1 MTTRGKKYI
10 DVSTKVD
17 SRKEYTVD
25 EAMELVAQAHYAKF
39 DETVDIAV
47 NLGID
52 PRHAN
57 QQIRSAIVLPH
68 GLGKKMTVLVFATD
82 DKAVEAKEA
91 GADYVGLDDIVGK
104 ISKENWLDF
113 DVAIATPDVMSK
125 VGRLGK
131 ILGPR
136 GLMPSPKVGTVTLDV
151 ANMVKESK
159 AGRVEIRNDK
169 SGVIHAPVGK
179 VSFGKQNL
187 KENFLAFMG
196 FVIKEKP
203 AASKGVFLR
212 RVSVSA
218 TMGPGIG
225 VSVSDIRNE
234 LKSMGI
240 AA

>member
-203 AASKGVFLR
+203 AASKGIFLR

-225 VSVSDIRNE
+225 VSVPDIRNE
-234 LKSMGI
+234 LKSIGI

>member
-10 DVSTKVD
+10 DVSAKVD

-68 GLGKKMTVLVFATD
+68 GLGKKMTILVFATD

-91 GADYVGLDDIVGK
+91 GADYVGVDDIVEK

-136 GLMPSPKVGTVTLDV
+136 GLMPSPKVGTVTSDV
-151 ANMVKESK
+151 ANVVKESK

-187 KENFLAFMG
+187 KENFLAFMS
-196 FVIKEKP
+196 FLIKEKP
-203 AASKGVFLR
+203 VASKGVFLKN
-212 RVSVSA
+212 VSVSA

-225 VSVSDIRNE
+225 VSVTDIRNE

>member
-1 MTTRGKKYI
+1 MTTRGKRYI
-10 DVSTKVD
+10 DVSAKVD

-25 EAMELVAQAHYAKF
+25 EAMELVVQARYAKF

-57 QQIRSAIVLPH
+57 QQIRSALVLPH
-68 GLGKKMTVLVFATD
+68 GLGKKITVLVFATD
-82 DKAVEAKEA
+82 DKAVEAKDA
-91 GADYVGLDDIVGK
+91 GADYVGLDDMVEK

-113 DVAIATPDVMSK
+113 DVAIATPEVMSK

-131 ILGPR
+131 VLGPR
-136 GLMPSPKVGTVTLDV
+136 GLMPSPKVGTVTSDV

-196 FVIKEKP
+196 FLIKEKP
-203 AASKGVFLR
+203 AASKGVFLKS
-212 RVSVSA
+212 VSVSA

-225 VSVSDIRNE
+225 VSVPDIRNE

>member
-10 DVSTKVD
+10 DVSGKVD

-57 QQIRSAIVLPH
+57 QQIRSALVLPH

-82 DKAVEAKEA
+82 DKAVEAKDA
-91 GADYVGLDDIVGK
+91 GADYVGLEDIVEK

-131 ILGPR
+131 VLGPR
-136 GLMPSPKVGTVTLDV
+136 GLMPSPKVGTVTSDV

-187 KENFLAFMG
+187 KENFLAFMS
-196 FVIKEKP
+196 FLIKEKP
-203 AASKGVFLR
+203 VASKGVFLK

>member
-10 DVSTKVD
+10 DVSGKVD

-57 QQIRSAIVLPH
+57 QQIRSALVLPH

-82 DKAVEAKEA
+82 DKAVEAKDA
-91 GADYVGLDDIVGK
+91 GADYVGLEDIVEK

-131 ILGPR
+131 VLGPR
-136 GLMPSPKVGTVTLDV
+136 GLMPSPKVGTVTSDV

-187 KENFLAFMG
+187 KENFLAFMS
-196 FVIKEKP
+196 FLIKEKP
-203 AASKGVFLR
+203 VASKGVFLK

-225 VSVSDIRNE
+225 VSVPDIRNE

>member
-10 DVSTKVD
+10 DVSAKVD
-17 SRKEYTVD
+17 SHKEYTVD
-25 EAMELVAQAHYAKF
+25 EAMELVVQTHYAKF

-57 QQIRSAIVLPH
+57 QQIRSAVVLPH

-82 DKAVEAKEA
+82 DKAAEAKEA
-91 GADYVGLDDIVGK
+91 GADYVGLDDIVEK

-131 ILGPR
+131 VLGPR

-151 ANMVKESK
+151 ANMVRESK

-187 KENFLAFMG
+187 KENFLAFMS
-196 FVIKEKP
+196 FLIKEKP
-203 AASKGVFLR
+203 AASKGIFLR
-212 RVSVSA
+212 RVSVSS
-218 TMGPGIG
+218 TMGLGIG
-225 VSVSDIRNE
+225 MSVPDIRNE

>member
-10 DVSTKVD
+10 DVSAKVD
-17 SRKEYTVD
+17 SYKEYTVD
-25 EAMELVAQAHYAKF
+25 EAMELVVQTHYAKF

-57 QQIRSAIVLPH
+57 QQIRSAVVLPH

-91 GADYVGLDDIVGK
+91 GADYVGLDDIVEK

-131 ILGPR
+131 VLGPR

-187 KENFLAFMG
+187 KENFLAFMS
-196 FVIKEKP
+196 FLIKEKP
-203 AASKGVFLR
+203 AASKGIFLR
-212 RVSVSA
+212 RVSVSS

-225 VSVSDIRNE
+225 MSVPDIRNE

>member
-10 DVSTKVD
+10 DISTKVD

-57 QQIRSAIVLPH
+57 QQIRSALVLPH

-82 DKAVEAKEA
+82 DKAVEAKDA
-91 GADYVGLDDIVGK
+91 GADYVGLDDIVEK

-131 ILGPR
+131 VLGPR
-136 GLMPSPKVGTVTLDV
+136 GLMPSPKVGTVTSDV

-179 VSFGKQNL
+179 VSFGKENL

-196 FVIKEKP
+196 FLIKEKP
-203 AASKGVFLR
+203 VASKGIFLK

-225 VSVSDIRNE
+225 VSVPDIRNE

>member
-57 QQIRSAIVLPH
+57 QQIRSALVLPH

-82 DKAVEAKEA
+82 DKAVEAKDA
-91 GADYVGLDDIVGK
+91 GADYVGLDDIVEK

-131 ILGPR
+131 VLGPR
-136 GLMPSPKVGTVTLDV
+136 GLMPSPKVGTVTSDV

-179 VSFGKQNL
+179 VSFGKENL

-196 FVIKEKP
+196 FLIKEKP
-203 AASKGVFLR
+203 VASKGIFLK

-225 VSVSDIRNE
+225 VSVPDIRNE

>member
-82 DKAVEAKEA
+82 DKAAEAKDA
-91 GADYVGLDDIVGK
+91 GADYVGLDDIVEK

-131 ILGPR
+131 VLGPR
-136 GLMPSPKVGTVTLDV
+136 GLMPSPKVGTVTSDV
-151 ANMVKESK
+151 ADMVKESK

-187 KENFLAFMG
+187 KENFLALMG
-196 FVIKEKP
+196 FLIKEKP
-203 AASKGVFLR
+203 VASKGIFLK

-225 VSVSDIRNE
+225 VSVPDIRNE

>member
-1 MTTRGKKYI
+1 MTTRGKKYT
-10 DVSTKVD
+10 DASAGVD
-17 SRKEYTVD
+17 SRREYAVD

-82 DKAVEAKEA
+82 DKAAEAKDA
-91 GADYVGLDDIVGK
+91 GADYVGLDDMVEK
-104 ISKENWLDF
+104 ISKENWLGF

-131 ILGPR
+131 VLGPR

-151 ANMVKESK
+151 ADMVRESK
-159 AGRVEIRNDK
+159 AGRVEVRNDK
-169 SGVIHAPVGK
+169 SGVIHAPLGK

-196 FVIKEKP
+196 FLIREKP
-203 AASKGVFLR
+203 AASKGVFLK

-225 VSVSDIRNE
+225 VSVGDIRNE

>member
-10 DVSTKVD
+10 DVSAKVD

-82 DKAVEAKEA
+82 DKAAEAKDA
-91 GADYVGLDDIVGK
+91 GADYVGLDDMVEK

-196 FVIKEKP
+196 FLIKEKP
-203 AASKGVFLR
+203 VASKGVFLR

-225 VSVSDIRNE
+225 VGVPDIRNE

>member
-10 DVSTKVD
+10 DVSAKVD

-25 EAMELVAQAHYAKF
+25 EAMELVTQAHYAKF

-82 DKAVEAKEA
+82 DKAAEAKDA
-91 GADYVGLDDIVGK
+91 GADYVGLDDMVEK

-196 FVIKEKP
+196 FLIKEKP
-203 AASKGVFLR
+203 VASKGIFLR

-225 VSVSDIRNE
+225 VSVPDIRNE

>member
-10 DVSTKVD
+10 DVSAKVD

-68 GLGKKMTVLVFATD
+68 GLGKKMTVLVFAAD

-225 VSVSDIRNE
+225 VSVPDIRNE
-234 LKSMGI
+234 LKSIGI

>member
-10 DVSTKVD
+10 DVSAKVD
-17 SRKEYTVD
+17 TRKEYTVD

-39 DETVDIAV
+39 DETVDVAV

-57 QQIRSAIVLPH
+57 QQIRSAVVLPH
-68 GLGKKMTVLVFATD
+68 GLGKKITVLVFAAD
-82 DKAVEAKEA
+82 DKAAEAKDA
-91 GADYVGLDDIVGK
+91 GADYVGLDDIVEK

-113 DVAIATPDVMSK
+113 DVAIATPDVMAK

-131 ILGPR
+131 VLGPR
-136 GLMPSPKVGTVTLDV
+136 GLMPSPKVGTVTSDV
-151 ANMVKESK
+151 ANVVKESK

-179 VSFGKQNL
+179 VSFGKENL

-196 FVIKEKP
+196 FLIKEKP
-203 AASKGVFLR
+203 VASKGIFLKR
-212 RVSVSA
+212 ISVSA

-225 VSVSDIRNE
+225 VSVPDLRNE
-234 LKSMGI
+234 LKNMGI

>member
-57 QQIRSAIVLPH
+57 QQIRSAVVLPH

-91 GADYVGLDDIVGK
+91 GADYVGLEDMVEK

-136 GLMPSPKVGTVTLDV
+136 GLMPSPKVGTVTSDV
-151 ANMVKESK
+151 ANMVRESK

-187 KENFLAFMG
+187 RENFLAFMS
-196 FVIKEKP
+196 FLIKEKP

-225 VSVSDIRNE
+225 VSVLDIRNE

>member
-203 AASKGVFLR
+203 AASKGIFLK

-225 VSVSDIRNE
+225 VSVPDIRNE
-234 LKSMGI
+234 LKSIGI

>member
-10 DVSTKVD
+10 DVSAKVD
-17 SRKEYTVD
+17 SYKEYTVD
-25 EAMELVAQAHYAKF
+25 EAMELVVQTHYAKF

-57 QQIRSAIVLPH
+57 QQIRSAVVLPH

-91 GADYVGLDDIVGK
+91 GADYVGLDDIVEK

-131 ILGPR
+131 VLGPR

-151 ANMVKESK
+151 ATMVKESK

-169 SGVIHAPVGK
+169 NGVIHAPVGK

-187 KENFLAFMG
+187 KENFLAFMS
-196 FVIKEKP
+196 FLIKEKP
-203 AASKGVFLR
+203 AASKGIFLR
-212 RVSVSA
+212 RVSVSS

-225 VSVSDIRNE
+225 MSVPDIRNE

>member
-10 DVSTKVD
+10 DASTKVD
-17 SRKEYTVD
+17 FRKEYTVD

-39 DETVDIAV
+39 DETVDVAV

-68 GLGKKMTVLVFATD
+68 GLGKKMTVLVFAAD
-82 DKAVEAKEA
+82 DKAIEAKDA
-91 GADYVGLDDIVGK
+91 GADYVGLDDIVER
-104 ISKENWLDF
+104 ISKENWLNF
-113 DVAIATPDVMSK
+113 DVAIATPDAMSK

-131 ILGPR
+131 VLGPR
-136 GLMPSPKVGTVTLDV
+136 GLMPSPKVGTVTSDV
-151 ANMVKESK
+151 AKMVKESK

-169 SGVIHAPVGK
+169 NGVIHAPVGK

-187 KENFLAFMG
+187 KENLLAFMS
-196 FVIKEKP
+196 FLIKEKP
-203 AASKGVFLR
+203 AASKGVFMR

-225 VSVSDIRNE
+225 VSVQDIRNE
-234 LKSMGI
+234 LKNMGI

>member
-10 DVSTKVD
+10 DVSAKVD

-82 DKAVEAKEA
+82 DKAAEAKDA
-91 GADYVGLDDIVGK
+91 GADYVGLDDMVEK

-179 VSFGKQNL
+179 VSFGKENL

-196 FVIKEKP
+196 FLIKEKP
-203 AASKGVFLR
+203 VASKGIFLR

-225 VSVSDIRNE
+225 VSVPDIRNE

>member
-91 GADYVGLDDIVGK
+91 GADYVGLDDILGK

-136 GLMPSPKVGTVTLDV
+136 GLMPSPKVGTVTSDV
-151 ANMVKESK
+151 ASVVKESK

-196 FVIKEKP
+196 FLIKEKP
-203 AASKGVFLR
+203 VASKGVFLK

-225 VSVSDIRNE
+225 VSVADIRNE

>member
-10 DVSTKVD
+10 DVSAKVD

-57 QQIRSAIVLPH
+57 QQIRSALVLPH

-82 DKAVEAKEA
+82 DKAAEAKDA
-91 GADYVGLDDIVGK
+91 GADYVGLEDMVER

-131 ILGPR
+131 VLGPR

-196 FVIKEKP
+196 FLIKEKP
-203 AASKGVFLR
+203 VASKGIFLR

-225 VSVSDIRNE
+225 VSVPDIRNE

>member
-57 QQIRSAIVLPH
+57 QQIRSAIVLPN

-203 AASKGVFLR
+203 AASKGIFLK

-225 VSVSDIRNE
+225 VSVPDIRNE
-234 LKSMGI
+234 LKSIGI

>member
-1 MTTRGKKYI
+1 MTSRGKKYI
-10 DVSTKVD
+10 DVSTKID

-57 QQIRSAIVLPH
+57 QQIRSAVVLPH

-82 DKAVEAKEA
+82 DKATEAKDA
-91 GADYVGLDDIVGK
+91 GADYVGLDDIVEK
-104 ISKENWLDF
+104 ISRENWLDF

-131 ILGPR
+131 VLGPR
-136 GLMPSPKVGTVTLDV
+136 GLMPSPKVGTVTSDV
-151 ANMVKESK
+151 ADVVRESK

-179 VSFGKQNL
+179 VSFGKQSL

-196 FVIKEKP
+196 FLIKEKP
-203 AASKGVFLR
+203 AASKGVFLK

-218 TMGPGIG
+218 TMGPGIE
-225 VSVSDIRNE
+225 VSVPDIRNE

>member
-1 MTTRGKKYI
+1 
-10 DVSTKVD
+10 
-17 SRKEYTVD
+17 
-25 EAMELVAQAHYAKF
+25 
-39 DETVDIAV
+39 
-47 NLGID
+47 
-52 PRHAN
+52 
-57 QQIRSAIVLPH
+57 
-68 GLGKKMTVLVFATD
+68 MTVLLFATD
-82 DKAVEAKEA
+82 DKAVEAKDA
-91 GADYVGLDDIVGK
+91 GADYVGLDDIVEK

-131 ILGPR
+131 VLGPR
-136 GLMPSPKVGTVTLDV
+136 GLMPSPKVGTVTSDV

-179 VSFGKQNL
+179 VSFGKENL

-196 FVIKEKP
+196 FLIKEKP
-203 AASKGVFLR
+203 VASKGIFLK

-225 VSVSDIRNE
+225 VSVPDIRNE

>member
-17 SRKEYTVD
+17 SYKEYTVD
-25 EAMELVAQAHYAKF
+25 EAMELVVQTHYAKF

-57 QQIRSAIVLPH
+57 QQIRSAVVLPH

-91 GADYVGLDDIVGK
+91 GADYVGLDDIVEK

-131 ILGPR
+131 VLGPR

-151 ANMVKESK
+151 ASMVKESK

-187 KENFLAFMG
+187 KENFLAFMS
-196 FVIKEKP
+196 FLIKEKP

-212 RVSVSA
+212 RVSVSS

-225 VSVSDIRNE
+225 MSVPDIRNE

>member
-10 DVSTKVD
+10 DVSAKVD
-17 SRKEYTVD
+17 SYKEYTVD
-25 EAMELVAQAHYAKF
+25 EAMELVVQTHYAKF

-57 QQIRSAIVLPH
+57 QQIRSAVVLPH
-68 GLGKKMTVLVFATD
+68 GLGKKMTVLVFAAD
-82 DKAVEAKEA
+82 DKAAEAKEA
-91 GADYVGLDDIVGK
+91 GADYVGLDDIVEK

-131 ILGPR
+131 VLGPR

-159 AGRVEIRNDK
+159 AGRVEVRNDK

-187 KENFLAFMG
+187 KENFLAFMS
-196 FVIKEKP
+196 FLIKEKP
-203 AASKGVFLR
+203 AASKGVFLK
-212 RVSVSA
+212 RVSVSS

-225 VSVSDIRNE
+225 MSVPDIRNE

>member
-1 MTTRGKKYI
+1 MTTRGKKYTDAI
-10 DVSTKVD
+10 TKVD
-17 SRKEYTVD
+17 AGREYTVD
-25 EAMELVAQAHYAKF
+25 EAMDLVVQARYAKF
-39 DETVDIAV
+39 DETVDVAA

-68 GLGKKMTVLVFATD
+68 GLGKKITVLVFAAD
-82 DKAVEAKEA
+82 DKAAEAKEA
-91 GADYVGLDDIVGK
+91 GADYVGVDDIVEK

-131 ILGPR
+131 VLGPR
-136 GLMPSPKVGTVTLDV
+136 GLMPSPKVGTVTFDV
-151 ANMVKESK
+151 ANMVRETK

-196 FVIKEKP
+196 FLIKEKP
-203 AASKGVFLR
+203 AASKGVFLKK
-212 RVSVSA
+212 VSVSA
-218 TMGPGIG
+218 TMGPGIT
-225 VSVSDIRNE
+225 VSVADIRNE

>member
-17 SRKEYTVD
+17 SRKEYAVD

-203 AASKGVFLR
+203 AASKGIFLK

-225 VSVSDIRNE
+225 VSVPDIRNE
-234 LKSMGI
+234 LKSIGI

>member
-1 MTTRGKKYI
+1 MSTRGKKYI
-10 DVSTKVD
+10 EVSAKID

-25 EAMELVAQAHYAKF
+25 EAMELAAQAHYAKF

-136 GLMPSPKVGTVTLDV
+136 GLMPSPKVGTVTSDV
-151 ANMVKESK
+151 ANVVKESK

-187 KENFLAFMG
+187 KENFLAFMS
-196 FVIKEKP
+196 FLIKEKP
-203 AASKGVFLR
+203 VASKGVFLR
-212 RVSVSA
+212 KVSVSA
-218 TMGPGIG
+218 TMGPGIA
-225 VSVSDIRNE
+225 VSVADIRNE